1 MGINLACG
9 DDDVQWIEVG
19 SEYDM
24 ADANIDSNPAKNKP
38 DYIRKR
44 GTF

>member
-1 MGINLACG
+1 MGIKLACG
-9 DDDVQWIEVG
+9 DDDVQWIEVR

-24 ADANIDSNPAKNKP
+24 ADENMDSDPAKNRP